1 MKLRLLRFLVLV
13 FVTSCSAL
21 EGPSENLNSQ
31 ECQLGIQLLRTAHQD
46 WTPLSEAVA
55 LIYSNERGEEIT
67 FTPRYK
73 VEGGYSAHQLDGVG
87 CNGPEQFAFW
97 DLEQYQYRF
106 EGPDQLVIFVG
117 LDVTFAPIDNFSYE
131 AFREADFYDRLIV
144 AVSKEGESDAQNT
157 FSHSLRLVTSDR
169 DNPMIN
175 NQKANLEQFVFNDEL
190 EINGITYSS
199 VYHPPGNDPGFF
211 YTPQQG
217 VIGFYD
223 ADQVFWQ
230 LSRVVE

>member
-1 MKLRLLRFLVLV
+1 MKLHLLV
-13 FVTSCSAL
+13 FLALILITSCSAL
-21 EGPSENLNSQ
+21 EEPSADLNNQ
-31 ECQLGIQLLRTAHQD
+31 TCQLGIQLLRTSPQD

-55 LIYSNERGEEIT
+55 LVYSNERGEEIT

-73 VEGGYSAHQLDGVG
+73 VEGGYNAHQLDGVE

-106 EGPDQLVIFVG
+106 EGPDQMVFFVG
-117 LDVTFAPIDNFSYE
+117 LEVTFAPLDNFSYE
-131 AFREADFYDRLIV
+131 AFQEADFYDRLIV
-144 AVSKEGESDAQNT
+144 AVSKEGESDSQET
-157 FSHSLRLVTSDR
+157 FSYSLRLVASDR
-169 DNPMIN
+169 DNPPIN
-175 NQKANLEQFVFNDEL
+175 NQLAELESFVFKDEL

-199 VYHPPGNDPGFF
+199 VYHPPGDEPGFF
-211 YTPQQG
+211 YTPSLG

-223 ADQVFWQ
+223 SDQVFWQ